1 MTMRDRLLPIFR
13 SAVFAGVCIALAGY
27 GFLAGKAVGTFL
39 FVFGLATVVKYRLKL
54 FTGTAGFVQNGREM
68 KELMLILAGN
78 WAGCMLIALIAR
90 CSPLPLQETA
100 QTLLESRLQTGW
112 WKAGV
117 LSVGC
122 GILMTTAVTF
132 ARKGDDLG
140 NWIPLLFAVPLFI
153 HCGFPHCIADAFYY
167 MAVPSAFWAE
177 NAGDILLLY
186 GMLVIGNF
194 IGCNLYRAVVRPNPD
209 NV

>member
-1 MTMRDRLLPIFR
+1 MKNSLLQIFR

-27 GFLAGKAVGTFL
+27 GFLAGKTVGMFL

-54 FTGTAGFVQNGREM
+54 FTGTAGFVQNGTEM
-68 KELMLILAGN
+68 MELMLILFGN
-78 WAGCMLIALIAR
+78 WVGCLIIALIAR

-100 QTLLESRLQTGW
+100 QILLESRLQVGW

-117 LSVGC
+117 LSIGC

-132 ARKGDDLG
+132 ARKGNEIG

-167 MAVPSAFWAE
+167 LTAPFDFWAA
-177 NAGDILLLY
+177 NVGRILLLY
-186 GMLVIGNF
+186 AMLVVGNF
-194 IGCNLYRAVVRPNPD
+194 VGCNLYRIIVRPQS
-209 NV
+209 